1 MTKQFNIKNNLSPEE
16 NYRHGLLPQRN
27 KKDLFYNQSSCR
39 SNLENFRLSSENR
52 RILKKTQ
59 NYSFKKTPL
68 ADFDYNPNLQKT
80 LLLWTKKLSWNFPVS
95 SIKTIFTRH
104 IFNQLY
110 IWQDSNKQ
118 IIAYSICYFSS
129 TVSHIAYVFYH
140 PDLSHTNLPIRLTL
154 QTIIDSHDLGLK
166 YCYLGRFS
174 SQTGYYK
181 RNMPGFEHFT
191 DNSWQ
196 PFKN

>member
-1 MTKQFNIKNNLSPEE
+1 MTKQFNIKNSLSAEE
-16 NYRHGLLPQRN
+16 NYQNGLLPQRN
-27 KKDLFYNQSSCR
+27 KKDLFYSQSSCR
-39 SNLENFRLSSENR
+39 SNLENFHLNSENR

-59 NYSFKKTPL
+59 NYNFQKIPL
-68 ADFDYNPNLQKT
+68 SDFSYTVDLQKT
-80 LLLWTKKLSWNFPVS
+80 LLLWTKKLKWNFPVS

-110 IWQDSNKQ
+110 IWKDQDNQ
-118 IIAYSICYFSS
+118 IIAYSLCYFSP

-140 PDLSHTNLPIRLTL
+140 PRLSHTGLPIRLTL
-154 QTIIDSHDLGLK
+154 QAVIDSHHLGLK

-174 SQTGYYK
+174 PQTGYYK
-181 RNMPGFEHFT
+181 RNLPGFEHFI